1 MQNQAFLF
9 YSENIKTLEK
19 QIDNVKKKIF
29 FLYISR
35 LILFLLVFVFIILY
49 INSINTVVFLFF
61 AVACFISFLF
71 VVKRNLVL
79 DNYEKFLS
87 FKLKI
92 NRDEVNAL
100 NHTYSDRENGDKYN
114 HLNPHLVADFD
125 IFGDGSL
132 YQYINRSATH
142 IGKQRFAENLT
153 KSNLNIDNI
162 IQRQQA
168 IKELSIKN
176 ELVQNFQAR
185 GMFITESGNEL
196 SNLHEWL
203 NESDE
208 KVRQLQL
215 LAYLIPILIFLWITL
230 VVFGVMSINS
240 LAIPFLISL
249 SIVGANRKRIGKA
262 HNRLSNTAKIF
273 EKYYVLIKQIEDEQ
287 YESSL
292 LNDIKSRLTN
302 NNVKASLSLKRLFK
316 LLNTF
321 DTRLNI
327 FASFVLNALLLFD
340 IHVYCRLAKW
350 KRQHKGLVGNWF
362 QALADFDSLIGLAT
376 FAFNNQDNVAYPTLI
391 PEGFSFQAEEMG
403 HPLINPSVRVNNS
416 IAFGGRPS
424 VIIVT
429 GANMAGKSTFLR
441 TLSVNLVLA
450 MNGAPVCAK
459 SFAFTPCD
467 IMSSIKIQDSLSN
480 NESYFYAELVRIKEV
495 LDHVI
500 LNPHTLVVLDEILRG
515 TNTKD
520 KQLGSLGLLEKLIA
534 QKSIVIIATHDL
546 VIGELE
552 KKYPDIVK
560 NYCFEVELTN
570 DQLIFDYKLKNGISQ
585 KLNASFLMMKMGII
599 E

>member
-9 YSENIKTLEK
+9 YSKSIQTLESE
-19 QIDNVKKKIF
+19 IDSVKKKIF
-29 FLYISR
+29 YLYISR
-35 LILFLLVFVFIILY
+35 LILFLLTLVFIVLY
-49 INSINTVVFLFF
+49 INSVNTFTFLFL
-61 AVACFISFLF
+61 AVISFISFFF

-87 FKLKI
+87 FKLRI
-92 NRDEVNAL
+92 NQEEANAL
-100 NHTYSDRENGDKYN
+100 NHIYSDRENGDKYN
-114 HLNPHLVADFD
+114 HLSPHLAADFD
-125 IFGDGSL
+125 VFGDGSL
-132 YQYINRSATH
+132 YQYINRSTTH
-142 IGKQRFAENLT
+142 IGKHKFAENLCRFE
-153 KSNLNIDNI
+153 LNINI
-162 IQRQQA
+162 IVQKQEA
-168 IKELSIKN
+168 IKELSLKN
-176 ELVQNFQAR
+176 EFIQNFQAY
-185 GMFITESGNEL
+185 GMFISENGNEL

-208 KVRQLQL
+208 KVNQLQFL
-215 LAYLIPILIFLWITL
+215 GYLIPALTFLWIGL
-230 VVFGVMSINS
+230 VVFGVMTTAS

-249 SIVGANRKRIGKA
+249 TVVGANWRRISNA
-262 HNRLSNTAKIF
+262 HARLTNTAKIF
-273 EKYYVLIKQIEDEQ
+273 EKYYTLIKQIEDEN
-287 YESSL
+287 YESDYL
-292 LNDIKSRLTN
+292 KDIKSRLIDSE
-302 NNVKASLSLKRLFK
+302 ASLSVKRLFK

-321 DTRLNI
+321 DTRLNV
-327 FASFVLNALLLFD
+327 FASFVLNSLLLFD

-350 KRQHKGLVGNWF
+350 KKQNSNAVDKWF

-376 FAFNNQDNVAYPTLI
+376 FAFNNQNYVTYPSLI
-391 PEGFSFQAEEMG
+391 TEGFSFQAEEMG
-403 HPLINPSVRVNNS
+403 HPLINPMVRVNNS
-416 IAFGGRPS
+416 ISFGGKPS
-424 VIIVT
+424 VIIIT

-441 TLSVNLVLA
+441 TLSVNLILA

-480 NESYFYAELVRIKEV
+480 NESYFYAELLRIKEV
-495 LDHVI
+495 IDHVNA
-500 LNPHTLVVLDEILRG
+500 NPQTLVVLDEILRG

-534 QKSIVIIATHDL
+534 QKSIVVIATHDL

-552 KKYPDIVK
+552 KKYPEIVK

-585 KLNASFLMMKMGII
+585 KLNASFLMKKMGII